1 MGNIV
6 ARSKRKIE
14 EKWRSNFRI
23 DVVGFNRTWIL
34 DEYVG
39 CGGLPVG
46 EKPLDSRSTPLT
58 EITHLFT

>member
-1 MGNIV
+1 VYVCIDVRPNAIKTGLKMGNIV

-39 CGGLPVG
+39 CGGL
-46 EKPLDSRSTPLT
+46 L
-58 EITHLFT
+58 